1 MRIASKVD
9 TNQPAIV
16 QAFRQMGARVQVLS
30 FVGKGFPD
38 LLICYRGTLAL
49 VEVKDGAKSASRRQ
63 LTPDEQAWH
72 AEWDDAPLYIIASVD
87 EAAKLLNEWDD
98 WNA

>member
-1 MRIASKVD
+1 MRIASKIDV
-9 TNQPAIV
+9 TQPAIV
-16 QAFRQMGARVQVLS
+16 QTFRQMGARVQVLS

-49 VEVKDGAKSASRRQ
+49 VEVKDGDKSASRRR

-72 AEWDDAPLYIIASVD
+72 DEWEGAPLYIIASVD
-87 EAAKLLNEWDD
+87 EAAALLNEWDD
-98 WNA
+98 WHE